1 MNSTITALLRRIKM
15 YEKKIPY
22 YGSKNDKNMSV
33 TAQILPERD
42 FDTFVDC
49 CFGSG
54 NVTRRIPGEM
64 LGVHKIGIELD
75 RGMYNLH
82 SQIKEDVLALINM
95 IASMENSEQEYIKN
109 KSMLEKYIDGSE
121 EFDRLEVAAA
131 ELMILAFSINSM
143 RGTWRNTDFYKKHTQ
158 QEKRDKARKTIES
171 FNNIFYE
178 KIPLVLLDL
187 NNCWQDLRII
197 NGDFMDYT
205 SFWEKAGTFCYLDL
219 PYELKKRGVKQ
230 DSKKDA
236 GYMIDMSQSDHEKF
250 ISEVCKKAI
259 QGKLKADLMICT
271 NYEIDDMTGNII
283 VEPDDLYINLLK
295 QDFRM
300 VVTERKESSEII
312 RKNSSQDKK
321 KRKIKAEVVYINYK
335 NIRGSWDNF
344 EYYDYSDIFKNA

>member
-1 MNSTITALLRRIKM
+1 M

-82 SQIKEDVLALINM
+82 SQIKEDVLALINR

-109 KSMLEKYIDGSE
+109 KSMLEKCINGST
-121 EFDRLEVAAA
+121 EFTRLDIAAA
-131 ELMILAFSINSM
+131 ELMVLAFSINSM
-143 RGTWRNTDFYKKHTQ
+143 RAAWRNKDFPLKYQ
-158 QEKRDKARKTIES
+158 QYDKRDRAQKVIET
-171 FNNIFYE
+171 FNNKFYE
-178 KIPLVLLDL
+178 KLPVALLDL
-187 NNCWQDLRII
+187 SECWKDLELI

-250 ISEVCKKAI
+250 ISEVCKKVI

-295 QDFRM
+295 QNFRM

-344 EYYDYSDIFKNA
+344 EYYDYSDILKNA